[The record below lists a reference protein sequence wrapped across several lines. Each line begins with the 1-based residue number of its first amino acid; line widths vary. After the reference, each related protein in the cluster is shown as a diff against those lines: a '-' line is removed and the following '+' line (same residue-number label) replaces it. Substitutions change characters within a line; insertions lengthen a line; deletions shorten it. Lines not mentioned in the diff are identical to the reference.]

1 MTDTEVTPK
10 PETPAIV
17 ASAVLDAIEAQP
29 DAFSMDNWAY
39 LPEALRLA
47 PEDTPACGSQLCA
60 AGWAAHLTGWT
71 LVCLPEGERAEV
83 TCVDDD
89 GAEYQTLVIIG
100 YAERGEE
107 RRLIRDVA
115 AKALGL
121 KPRETFWYADAPT
134 ALRRLREIAGR

>member
-1 MTDTEVTPK
+1 MTAIEVTPK
-10 PETPAIV
+10 PETPAAV

-29 DAFSMDNWAY
+29 GVFSMDHWAH

-47 PEDTPACGSQLCA
+47 PEEAPACGSQLCA

-71 LVCLPEGERAEV
+71 LVDLPDEEEVEV
-83 TCVDDD
+83 TGTDND
-89 GAEYQTLVIIG
+89 GAEYETLASV

-107 RRLIRDVA
+107 RRLICDVA

-121 KPRETFWYADAPT
+121 KPNETFWYDDAPT
-134 ALRRLREIAGR
+134 ALQRLREIAGR